1 MSTLQC
7 LQERENGRESDS
19 YEWLCMTN
27 EYEKKQMALY
37 YYKSDRCHSNVE
49 EILGKEYHGIIQS
62 DGYQACENY
71 SPAKGHAGCFH
82 MQEGNTK
89 MH

>member
-7 LQERENGRESDS
+7 LQDRENGRESDS

-49 EILGKEYHGIIQS
+49 EILGKEYHGIIHS
-62 DGYQACENY
+62 GISFYLIDHL
-71 SPAKGHAGCFH
+71 KHL
-82 MQEGNTK
+82 TK
-89 MH
+89 HRN